1 MNLEK
6 GMHEINGQRTSELVG
21 LFEGGN
27 VIDEKTVG
35 AVHSFLQTHPNEA
48 DAARQYA

>member
-35 AVHSFLQTHPNEA
+35 AVQSFLQTHPNEA